1 MLAYYLTCLFYM
13 GAGISLALICF
24 TNYKT
29 LRQKE
34 KQEEL
39 HHILKPEESPV
50 LKSNFRSGHALI
62 MSIMGVIMALVAVA
76 MLIKN

>member
-1 MLAYYLTCLFYM
+1 MLAHYLTCLFYM
-13 GAGISLALICF
+13 GAGIGLALICF
-24 TNYKT
+24 INYKT

-34 KQEEL
+34 KREEL
-39 HHILKPEESPV
+39 HHILKTEENSV

-62 MSIMGVIMALVAVA
+62 MSIMGVIMALVAIA